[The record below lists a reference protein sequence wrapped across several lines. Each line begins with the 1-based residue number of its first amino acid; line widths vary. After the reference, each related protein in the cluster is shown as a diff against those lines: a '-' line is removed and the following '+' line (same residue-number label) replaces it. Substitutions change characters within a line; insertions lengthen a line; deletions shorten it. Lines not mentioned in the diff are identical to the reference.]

1 MPLDGGAMRAQ
12 HVIMSDYLN
21 TRQLLAKLVSFP
33 TVSLDTNLPLI
44 YFVRDYFAQHGIDS
58 LVIPNEDWTKAGLVA
73 QVGPNVVGGVALSG
87 HSDVVP
93 VEGQDWTTDP
103 WTLVEKNDRLYG
115 RGTCDM
121 KGFVALAMAAMV
133 KANLMDL
140 QRPLQF
146 ALSRD
151 EEIGLLGAPD
161 VANGLLDHFAKVD
174 AVIVGE
180 PTEMKV
186 VTGHKS
192 CDDLQFH
199 VRGYEVHS
207 SRLHE
212 GVSAVMCAARF
223 VEWVRQQNIESQDK
237 IPSATAVLYDPPF
250 TTLHV
255 GKINGGT
262 ADNIT
267 AKDCYFSIDLRC
279 VGDERTE
286 DWLVKIQQQIETIE
300 AEMKAVHPDA
310 FFNIHVMRGPAVVPE
325 VEGQAEALARL
336 LTGDNGSHTVSYGTD
351 GGHFQKQGFSVV
363 VCGPGS
369 IAQAHKPDEFIELSE
384 FNAGTMMLER
394 LLENLQSR

>member
-1 MPLDGGAMRAQ
+1 M
-12 HVIMSDYLN
+12 
-21 TRQLLAKLVSFP
+21 
-33 TVSLDTNLPLI
+33 
-44 YFVRDYFAQHGIDS
+44 
-58 LVIPNEDWTKAGLVA
+58 VIPNEDGTKAGLVA
-73 QVGPNVVGGVALSG
+73 QVGPNVTGGVALSG

-93 VEGQDWTTDP
+93 VEGQDWITDP
-103 WTLVEKNDRLYG
+103 WNVVEKDDRLYG

-133 KANLMDL
+133 KAKSMDL

-151 EEIGLLGAPD
+151 EEVGLLGAPD
-161 VANGLLDHFAKVD
+161 VAKCLLDNFAKVE
-174 AVIVGE
+174 AVVVGE
-180 PTEMKV
+180 PTKMQV

-199 VRGYEVHS
+199 VRGQEVHS

-223 VEWVRQQNIESQDK
+223 VEWVRQQNIESQAK
-237 IPSATAVLYDPPF
+237 TPSATAALYDPPF

-262 ADNIT
+262 AHNIT

-286 DWLVKIQQQIETIE
+286 DWLAKIQAQIDIIE
-300 AEMKAVHPDA
+300 AEMQAVHPDT
-310 FFNIHVMRGPAVVPE
+310 FFNIHIMRGPAVVPE
-325 VEGQAEALARL
+325 VEGKAEALARR
-336 LTGDNGSHTVSYGTD
+336 LTGDNGSHTVAYGTD
-351 GGHFQKQGFSVV
+351 GGHFQKEGFSVV
-363 VCGPGS
+363 ICGPGS
-369 IAQAHKPDEFIELSE
+369 IAQAHQANEFIELTE
-384 FNAGTMMLER
+384 FHAGAQMLER
-394 LLENLQSR
+394 LLESLQTA

>member
-1 MPLDGGAMRAQ
+1 MTDIFNA
-12 HVIMSDYLN
+12 
-21 TRQLLAKLVSFP
+21 RQLLDHLVSFP
-33 TVSLDTNLPLI
+33 TVSSDTNLPLI
-44 YFVRDYFAQHGIDS
+44 YFVRDYFADHGIGS
-58 LVIPNEDWTKAGLVA
+58 VVIPNEDGTKAGLVA
-73 QVGPNVVGGVALSG
+73 QVGPNVAGGVALSG

-93 VEGQDWTTDP
+93 VEGQDWITDP
-103 WTLVEKNDRLYG
+103 WTVVEKDDRLYG

-133 KANLMDL
+133 KAKSMDL

-151 EEIGLLGAPD
+151 EEVGLLGAPD
-161 VANGLLDHFAKVD
+161 VAKGLLDNFAKVE
-174 AVIVGE
+174 AVVVGE
-180 PTEMKV
+180 PTEMQV

-199 VRGYEVHS
+199 VRGHEVHS
-207 SRLHE
+207 SRLNE

-223 VEWVRQQNIESQDK
+223 VEWVRQQNIESQAK
-237 IPSATAVLYDPPF
+237 TPSATAALYDPSF

-262 ADNIT
+262 AHNIT

-286 DWLVKIQQQIETIE
+286 DWLAKIQEQIDIIE
-300 AEMKAVHPDA
+300 AEMQVVHPDA

-325 VEGQAEALARL
+325 VEGKAEALARR
-336 LTGDNGSHTVSYGTD
+336 LTGDNGSHTVAYGTD
-351 GGHFQKQGFSVV
+351 GGHFQKEEFSVV
-363 VCGPGS
+363 ICGPGS
-369 IAQAHKPDEFIELSE
+369 IAQAHQPNEFIELTE
-384 FNAGTMMLER
+384 FHAGAQMLER
-394 LLENLQSR
+394 LLESLQTT

>member
-1 MPLDGGAMRAQ
+1 MRAQ
-12 HVIMSDYLN
+12 HVTMSDIFN
-21 TRQLLAKLVSFP
+21 ARQLLAKLVSFP
-33 TVSLDTNLPLI
+33 TVSSDTNLPLI

-58 LVIPNEDWTKAGLVA
+58 LVIPNEDGTKAGLVA
-73 QVGPNVVGGVALSG
+73 QVGPNVIGGVALSG

-103 WTLVEKNDRLYG
+103 WTLVEKNDRFYG

-121 KGFVALAMAAMV
+121 KGFLALAIAAMV
-133 KANLMDL
+133 KANSMDL
-140 QRPLQF
+140 KRPLQF

-161 VANGLLDHFAKVD
+161 VANGLLAHFAKVD

-255 GKINGGT
+255 GRINGGT

-286 DWLVKIQQQIETIE
+286 DWLVKIQQKIETIE
-300 AEMKAVHPDA
+300 AEMKAVHSDA

-325 VEGQAEALARL
+325 IEGQAEALARL
-336 LTGDNGSHTVSYGTD
+336 LTGDNGNHTVSYGTD

-363 VCGPGS
+363 VCGPGN

-384 FNAGTMMLER
+384 FNAGATMLER

>member
-1 MPLDGGAMRAQ
+1 MTDIFNA
-12 HVIMSDYLN
+12 
-21 TRQLLAKLVSFP
+21 RQLLDHLVSFP
-33 TVSLDTNLPLI
+33 TVSSDTNLPLI
-44 YFVRDYFAQHGIDS
+44 YFVRDYFADHGIGS
-58 LVIPNEDWTKAGLVA
+58 VVIPNEDGTKAGLVA
-73 QVGPNVVGGVALSG
+73 QVGPNVAGGVALSG

-93 VEGQDWTTDP
+93 VEGQDWITDP
-103 WTLVEKNDRLYG
+103 WTVVEKDDRLYG

-133 KANLMDL
+133 KAKSMDL

-151 EEIGLLGAPD
+151 EEVGLLGAPD
-161 VANGLLDHFAKVD
+161 VAKGLLDNFAKVE
-174 AVIVGE
+174 AVVVGE
-180 PTEMKV
+180 PTEMQV

-199 VRGYEVHS
+199 VRGHEVHS

-223 VEWVRQQNIESQDK
+223 VEWVRQQNIESQAK
-237 IPSATAVLYDPPF
+237 TPSATAALYDPPF

-262 ADNIT
+262 AHNIT

-286 DWLVKIQQQIETIE
+286 DWLAKIQEQIDIIE
-300 AEMKAVHPDA
+300 AEMQVVHPDV
-310 FFNIHVMRGPAVVPE
+310 FFNINVMRGPAVVPE
-325 VEGQAEALARL
+325 VEGKAEALARR
-336 LTGDNGSHTVSYGTD
+336 LTGDNGSHTVAYGTD
-351 GGHFQKQGFSVV
+351 GGHFQKEEFSVV
-363 VCGPGS
+363 ICGPGS
-369 IAQAHKPDEFIELSE
+369 IAQAHQPNEFIELTE
-384 FNAGTMMLER
+384 FHAGAQMLER
-394 LLENLQSR
+394 LLESLQTA

>member
-1 MPLDGGAMRAQ
+1 MRAQ
-12 HVIMSDYLN
+12 HVIMSDILN

-58 LVIPNEDWTKAGLVA
+58 LVIPNEDGTKAGLIA

-103 WTLVEKNDRLYG
+103 WTLVEKSDRLYG

-286 DWLVKIQQQIETIE
+286 DWLVKIQQQIDTIE

>member
-12 HVIMSDYLN
+12 HVIMSDILN

-58 LVIPNEDWTKAGLVA
+58 LVIPNEDGTKAGLVA

-286 DWLVKIQQQIETIE
+286 DWLVKIQQQVETIE

-384 FNAGTMMLER
+384 FNAATMMLER

>member
-1 MPLDGGAMRAQ
+1 M
-12 HVIMSDYLN
+12 VN
-21 TRQLLAKLVSFP
+21 TLTARQLLDHLVAFP
-33 TVSLDTNLPLI
+33 SVSSDTNLPLI
-44 YFVRDYFAQHGIDS
+44 YFVRDYFAEHGIDS
-58 LVIPNEDWTKAGLVA
+58 LIIPNEDGDKAGLIA
-73 QVGPNVVGGVALSG
+73 QVGPNVAGGVALSG

-93 VEGQDWTTDP
+93 VAGQDWSNDP
-103 WTLVEKNDRLYG
+103 WSVVGKDGRLYG

-140 QRPLQF
+140 KCPLQF

-161 VANGLLDHFAKVD
+161 LASGLLDNFAKVD
-174 AVIVGE
+174 TVIVGE
-180 PTEMKV
+180 PTEMQV

-223 VEWVRQQNIESQDK
+223 IEWVRQQNIKSQDK
-237 IPSATAVLYDPPF
+237 TPSATAVLYDPPF

-286 DWLVKIQQQIETIE
+286 DWLVKIQQQVEIIE
-300 AEMKAVHPDA
+300 AEMKAIHPDT
-310 FFNIHVMRGPAVVPE
+310 FFNVNVLRGPSVVPE
-325 VEGQAEALARL
+325 VDGEAEALARR
-336 LTGDNGSHTVSYGTD
+336 LTGDNGRHTVSYGTD
-351 GGHFQKQGFSVV
+351 GGYFQEQGFSVV

-384 FNAGTMMLER
+384 FNAGATMLAR
-394 LLENLQSR
+394 LLENLQSH

>member
-1 MPLDGGAMRAQ
+1 MRAQ
-12 HVIMSDYLN
+12 HVIMSDILN

-58 LVIPNEDWTKAGLVA
+58 LVIPNEDGTKAGLIA

-286 DWLVKIQQQIETIE
+286 DWLVKIQQQVETIE

>member
-1 MPLDGGAMRAQ
+1 MRAQ
-12 HVIMSDYLN
+12 HVIMSDILN

-58 LVIPNEDWTKAGLVA
+58 LVIPNEDGTKAGLIA

-286 DWLVKIQQQIETIE
+286 DWLVKIQQQIEIIE

-384 FNAGTMMLER
+384 FNAGTIMLER

>member
-12 HVIMSDYLN
+12 HVIMSDILN

-33 TVSLDTNLPLI
+33 TVSLDTNLTLI

-58 LVIPNEDWTKAGLVA
+58 LVIPNEDGTKAGLVA

-384 FNAGTMMLER
+384 FNAGTIMLER

>member
-1 MPLDGGAMRAQ
+1 MRAQ
-12 HVIMSDYLN
+12 HVIMSDILN

-58 LVIPNEDWTKAGLVA
+58 LVIPNEDGTKAGLIA

-384 FNAGTMMLER
+384 FNAGTIMLER

>member
-1 MPLDGGAMRAQ
+1 MRAQ
-12 HVIMSDYLN
+12 HVIMSDILN

-58 LVIPNEDWTKAGLVA
+58 LVIPNEDGTKAGLIA

-161 VANGLLDHFAKVD
+161 VANGLLNHFAKVD

-286 DWLVKIQQQIETIE
+286 DWLVKIQQQVETIE

-384 FNAGTMMLER
+384 FNAGTIMLER

>member
-1 MPLDGGAMRAQ
+1 
-12 HVIMSDYLN
+12 
-21 TRQLLAKLVSFP
+21 
-33 TVSLDTNLPLI
+33 
-44 YFVRDYFAQHGIDS
+44 
-58 LVIPNEDWTKAGLVA
+58 
-73 QVGPNVVGGVALSG
+73 
-87 HSDVVP
+87 
-93 VEGQDWTTDP
+93 
-103 WTLVEKNDRLYG
+103 
-115 RGTCDM
+115 
-121 KGFVALAMAAMV
+121 
-133 KANLMDL
+133 
-140 QRPLQF
+140 
-146 ALSRD
+146 
-151 EEIGLLGAPD
+151 
-161 VANGLLDHFAKVD
+161 
-174 AVIVGE
+174 
-180 PTEMKV
+180 V

-255 GKINGGT
+255 GRINGGT

-286 DWLVKIQQQIETIE
+286 DWLVKIQQKIETIE
-300 AEMKAVHPDA
+300 AEMKAVHSDA

-325 VEGQAEALARL
+325 IEGQAEALARL
-336 LTGDNGSHTVSYGTD
+336 LTGDNGNHTVSYGTD

-363 VCGPGS
+363 VCGPGN

-384 FNAGTMMLER
+384 FNAGATMLER

>member
-12 HVIMSDYLN
+12 HVIMSDILN

-58 LVIPNEDWTKAGLVA
+58 LVIPNEDGTKAGLIA

>member
-1 MPLDGGAMRAQ
+1 MRAQ
-12 HVIMSDYLN
+12 HVTMSDIFN
-21 TRQLLAKLVSFP
+21 ARQLLAKLVSFP
-33 TVSLDTNLPLI
+33 TVSSDTNLPLI

-58 LVIPNEDWTKAGLVA
+58 LVIPNEDGTKAGLVA
-73 QVGPNVVGGVALSG
+73 QVGPNVIGGVALSG

-103 WTLVEKNDRLYG
+103 WTLVEKNDRFYG

-121 KGFVALAMAAMV
+121 KGFLALAIAAMV
-133 KANLMDL
+133 KANSMDL
-140 QRPLQF
+140 KRPLQF

-161 VANGLLDHFAKVD
+161 VANGLLAHFAKVD

-255 GKINGGT
+255 GRINGGT

-286 DWLVKIQQQIETIE
+286 DWLVKIQQKIETIE
-300 AEMKAVHPDA
+300 AEMKAVHSDA

-325 VEGQAEALARL
+325 IEGQAEALARL

-363 VCGPGS
+363 VCGPGN

-384 FNAGTMMLER
+384 FNAGATMLER

>member
-1 MPLDGGAMRAQ
+1 MIDIFNA
-12 HVIMSDYLN
+12 
-21 TRQLLAKLVSFP
+21 RQLLDHLVSFP
-33 TVSLDTNLPLI
+33 TVSSDTNLPLI
-44 YFVRDYFAQHGIDS
+44 HFVRDYFADHGIDS
-58 LVIPNEDWTKAGLVA
+58 VVIPNEDGTKAGLVA
-73 QVGPNVVGGVALSG
+73 QVGPNVAGGVALSG

-93 VEGQDWTTDP
+93 VEGQDWITDP
-103 WTLVEKNDRLYG
+103 WNVVEKDDRLYG

-133 KANLMDL
+133 KAKSMDL

-151 EEIGLLGAPD
+151 EEVGLLGAPD
-161 VANGLLDHFAKVD
+161 VAKGLLDNFAKVD
-174 AVIVGE
+174 AVVVGE
-180 PTEMKV
+180 PTEMQV

-223 VEWVRQQNIESQDK
+223 VEWVRQQNIESQAK
-237 IPSATAVLYDPPF
+237 TPSATAALYDPPF

-262 ADNIT
+262 AHNIT

-286 DWLVKIQQQIETIE
+286 DWLVKIQEQIDIIE
-300 AEMKAVHPDA
+300 AEMQVVHPDT

-325 VEGQAEALARL
+325 VEGKAEALARR
-336 LTGDNGSHTVSYGTD
+336 LTGDNGSHTVAYGTD
-351 GGHFQKQGFSVV
+351 GGHFQKEEFSVV
-363 VCGPGS
+363 ICGPGC
-369 IAQAHKPDEFIELSE
+369 IAQAHQPNEFIELTE
-384 FNAGTMMLER
+384 FHAGAQMLER
-394 LLENLQSR
+394 LLESLQTT